1 MNILTPKTVALYRD
15 LARRNFINTP
25 ANLVWPDCRPLT
37 EGDFVGSMQ
46 LKAALSVLQSMGLI
60 DKSVCAE
67 LNEPFVED
75 FKDE

>member
-1 MNILTPKTVALYRD
+1 MNILTPQTVALFRD
-15 LARRNFINTP
+15 LARRNYINTP
-25 ANLVWPDCRPLT
+25 ANLVWDNGRLLT

-46 LKAALSVLQSMGLI
+46 LRAALSVFQSMGLI